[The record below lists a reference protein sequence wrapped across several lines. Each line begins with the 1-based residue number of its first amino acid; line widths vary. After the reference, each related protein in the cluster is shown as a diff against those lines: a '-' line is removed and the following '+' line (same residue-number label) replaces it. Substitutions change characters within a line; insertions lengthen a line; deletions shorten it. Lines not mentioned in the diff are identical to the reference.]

1 MAGKDAAEEPRAE
14 TPRQPQR
21 ARGHARF
28 ETLLNAADQLLREQ
42 PAATISLQD
51 VARLA
56 EAPLASVYHYFP
68 NPTALFLGLAQRYVL
83 AFDTLYAS
91 PVERIPDNWPAL
103 CRILW
108 SRARQFYE
116 ENPAAMR
123 LFLGPDVGLKI
134 READLESNNR
144 LGRRQHDL
152 VQRHFHIPDDP
163 ELLRRFALSIT
174 ISDSI
179 WSLSYIRHGGITDAM
194 AREAADARE
203 AYLALYI
210 PLRAA
215 RRR

>member
-1 MAGKDAAEEPRAE
+1 M
-14 TPRQPQR
+14 
-21 ARGHARF
+21 
-28 ETLLNAADQLLREQ
+28 
-42 PAATISLQD
+42 
-51 VARLA
+51 
-56 EAPLASVYHYFP
+56 
-68 NPTALFLGLAQRYVL
+68 L

-91 PVERIPDNWPAL
+91 PVESIPDNWPAL